1 MLLRASGEIAG
12 REIDVSVVKD
22 DAAASASGIP
32 GAKALLAFTEAVV
45 RGGEEELADARARLL
60 DELGAACLVD
70 AAAVVGNFERM
81 VRIADATGIPL
92 DSPVE
97 ALTQDLRS
105 DLGLEAFP
113 SSANTPGLGHI
124 ARMLGRGLAPAT
136 RLAFRTFAAMK
147 GRRGSH

>member
-1 MLLRASGEIAG
+1 MLLRASGEISG
-12 REIDVSVVKD
+12 HGIDVSVVKD
-22 DAAASASGIP
+22 DNAADASGIP
-32 GAKALLAFTEAVV
+32 HARALLAFTEAVV
-45 RGGEEELADARARLL
+45 RGSEEELAAARAQLL

-105 DLGLEAFP
+105 VLGLAAFG
-113 SSANTPGLGHI
+113 SSANTPGLGPV
-124 ARMLGRGLAPAT
+124 ARILGRGLEPAS
-136 RLAFRTFAAMK
+136 RLAFRAFGAAT
-147 GRRGSH
+147 GRRKDD